1 MPCLYQTWAYDI
13 SDFTSSNPAAIR
25 KLAVPPASLN
35 VEKDCT
41 YFPGLAPAPRRKL
54 VEAASMPNPMG
65 NPASSHT
72 PNWEAADRF
81 FAKKGKGL
89 ANLTGVTDL
98 DQIFAVRL
106 GELLTGR

>member
-35 VEKDCT
+35 VE
-41 YFPGLAPAPRRKL
+41 
-54 VEAASMPNPMG
+54 